1 MDEKYLKVEVD
12 ESCKASRSGFVVVVI
27 EGRGWWSYEVP
38 LASLVSR
45 RPELDKKS
53 VKDFL
58 MQYKCKYTV
67 TDEGAGLPLVD
78 QLTPADDSTIKFGLM
93 EIDHMTEEICS
104 KFTAPEAKQREVKW
118 PEKDCLPLE
127 LQHHKESGLFNEIRN
142 SAIDA
147 CKKAYE
153 EAQPSSSVNAEVVEA
168 LRGLVDDEECSFDH
182 HGYCQT
188 HFSGSMPCL
197 MEKARKAL
205 KKVGYD

>member
-118 PEKDCLPLE
+118 PEKWNHHQQNCFDITDCTC
-127 LQHHKESGLFNEIRN
+127 GFNEFN
-142 SAIDA
+142 HAVDL

-153 EAQPSSSVNAEVVEA
+153 ESI
-168 LRGLVDDEECSFDH
+168 CS
-182 HGYCQT
+182 
-188 HFSGSMPCL
+188 
-197 MEKARKAL
+197 
-205 KKVGYD
+205 